1 MPPAACSFD
10 TRGGL
15 HRIDRIPE
23 GYYVLVETETPG
35 GYETAEP
42 VLVQVKK
49 ENQVIRY
56 YMENRRRQWYAD
68 KTDEN
73 GRQIRG
79 ARLALY
85 RADEN
90 GDFPQRKS
98 FWKIPGRR
106 EGKGPIRRMIWQ
118 REGSR
123 RGMDQATCVCT
134 GSLL

>member
-1 MPPAACSFD
+1 MFRDAPAACSFD

-56 YMENRRRQWYAD
+56 YMENRRC
-68 KTDEN
+68 
-73 GRQIRG
+73 
-79 ARLALY
+79 LLY
-85 RADEN
+85 T
-90 GDFPQRKS
+90 
-98 FWKIPGRR
+98 
-106 EGKGPIRRMIWQ
+106 
-118 REGSR
+118 SR
-123 RGMDQATCVCT
+123 CV
-134 GSLL
+134 